1 MKTTD
6 KRIYTERLPSGPSF
20 DMLLVEGGSFQM
32 GGTDEEAI
40 DREKPIHEVEV
51 PTFYLGKYPVTQGL
65 WEAIMGNNPSGY
77 KGPRHPV
84 ENVSWEDVQKFLQ
97 RLNKETKQSY
107 RLPTEAEWEF
117 AARGGI
123 HTEEYLYAGS
133 DKLSEVGWYDD
144 NAGNGTKVVGQ
155 LLENELGLFDMSG
168 NVYEW
173 CEDDYHDNYEG
184 APLDGSAW
192 IDRPKRGGS
201 RVLRGGAWGGAA
213 RRCRVSD
220 RNHLAPVVRNDFV
233 GFRLVLP
240 RV

>member
-6 KRIYTERLPSGPSF
+6 KRIYTEKLPSGPSF

-32 GGTDEEAI
+32 GGTDEEAY
-40 DREKPIHEVEV
+40 DFEKPVHKVEV
-51 PTFYLGKYPVTQGL
+51 PTFYLGKYPVTQDL

-133 DKLSEVGWYDD
+133 DKLSEVGWYRE
-144 NAGNGTKVVGQ
+144 NSGNQTQPVGQ
-155 LLENELGLFDMSG
+155 LLENELGLFDLSG

-173 CEDDYHDNYEG
+173 CEDDYHNRFSG
-184 APLDGSAW
+184 APTDGSAW
-192 IDRPKRGGS
+192 IDYPKRREY
-201 RVLRGGAWGGAA
+201 RVLRGG
-213 RRCRVSD
+213 RCRAHARDCRISLRSRRLPND
-220 RNHLAPVVRNDFV
+220 RHDLIS
-233 GFRLVLP
+233 FRLVHP
-240 RV
+240 IV

>member
-6 KRIYTERLPSGPSF
+6 KRIYTEKLPFGPSF
-20 DMLLVEGGSFQM
+20 VMLLVEGGSFQM
-32 GGTDEEAI
+32 GGTDEEAM
-40 DREKPIHEVEV
+40 DREKPVHQVEV
-51 PTFYLGKYPVTQGL
+51 PSFYLGKYPVTQDL
-65 WEAIMGNNPSGY
+65 WEAIMGNNPSTF
-77 KGPRHPV
+77 KGPQHPV
-84 ENVSWEDVQKFLQ
+84 DSVSWKDAQKFLQ
-97 RLNKETKQSY
+97 QLNKETKQSY

-117 AARGGI
+117 GARGGI

-133 DKLSEVGWYDD
+133 DKLSEVGWYIQ
-144 NAGNGTKVVGQ
+144 NSGNQTQPVGR
-155 LLENELGLFDMSG
+155 LLENELGLFDLSG

-192 IDRPKRGGS
+192 IDRPKRGER
-201 RVLRGGAWGGAA
+201 RVLRGGAWGLQA
-213 RRCRVSD
+213 RICRVSFRAHD
-220 RNHLAPVVRNDFV
+220 EPGARSLFV